1 MPPASFKNL
10 AKTMAALIENGS
22 LTPGT
27 RLPTHRKLAET
38 QGIAPATATRV
49 YKELIARGLVVGE
62 QGRGV
67 FVRDRGVPVRLG
79 VEQQS
84 RQGMLDLVFNMP
96 GEVSDEEF
104 LRAGLRKL
112 ANSGDLEAMLRYQ
125 PHGGRSHER
134 KTVASALK
142 SQLGPIDPDR
152 LLIVSGAQ
160 HGLSTVIMGL
170 LSRNDIVATDALTYT
185 GFKAAALL
193 HQLQVRSASDLEMIV
208 DPGRLE
214 RLCRDAPIKAVYLI
228 PTVHNP
234 LGLVMS
240 ESQRRGIVEVARKYD
255 ILIIEDGAYAFLE
268 ENPPRSFVQ
277 LAPERTVH
285 VGGFSKNLGTGLRVG
300 YIVAPANYVPQLT
313 LAIRAT
319 TWNAPGIMT
328 ALVTGWIDEGVLE
341 RSEEKRRVSGKRRQE
356 MCRSLLSGIEIISH
370 QNSSF
375 AWLPLRNGRRA
386 DPAISRLMSKGIM
399 VSGGDAFAVTDAVP
413 QGLRIAFG
421 GINDLELERALKE
434 ISSELLAK

>member
-1 MPPASFKNL
+1 MFRNL
-10 AKTMAALIENGS
+10 AKTMAKLIENGS

-49 YKELIARGLVVGE
+49 YKDLIERGLVVGE

-67 FVRDRGVPVRLG
+67 FVRDRGIPVTLG
-79 VEQQS
+79 IEQRS
-84 RQGMLDLVFNMP
+84 NEGMLDLVFNMP
-96 GEVSDEEF
+96 GEISDEVF

-112 ANSGDLEAMLRYQ
+112 AKSGDLEAMLRYQ
-125 PHGGRSHER
+125 PHGGRLHER
-134 KTVASALK
+134 KIVASTLK
-142 SQLGPIDPDR
+142 LQLGPIDSNR

-170 LSRNDIVATDALTYT
+170 LSRNDTVATDALTYT
-185 GFKAAALL
+185 GFKAAALM
-193 HQLQVRSASDLEMIV
+193 HQLQVRSASGPEMMM
-208 DPGRLE
+208 DPDRLE
-214 RLCRDAPIKAVYLI
+214 RLCHDGSIKAVYLI

-240 ESQRRGIVEVARKYD
+240 ESQRCGIVEIARKYD

-268 ENPPRSFVQ
+268 ENPPKSFVQ
-277 LAPERTVH
+277 LAPERTLH

-300 YIVAPANYVPQLT
+300 YVCAPETYVQQLT

-319 TWNAPGIMT
+319 TWNAPGILT
-328 ALVTGWIDEGVLE
+328 ALVTGWIKEGVLA
-341 RSEEKRRVSGKRRQE
+341 RSEENRRVSGRRRQE
-356 MCRSLLSGIEIISH
+356 MCRTMLPNTEIISH
-370 QNSSF
+370 PNSSF

-386 DPAISRLMSKGIM
+386 DPLISRLMSKGVV

-421 GINDLELERALKE
+421 GTTDSELERALME
-434 ISSELLAK
+434 ISMAFAD

>member
-10 AKTMAALIENGS
+10 AKTMAVLIENGS

-38 QGIAPATATRV
+38 QGIALATATRV
-49 YKELIARGLVVGE
+49 YKYLTERGLVVGE

-67 FVRDRGVPVRLG
+67 FVRDRGIPVTLG
-79 VEQQS
+79 VEQRS
-84 RQGMLDLVFNMP
+84 NEGMLDLVFNMP
-96 GEVSDEEF
+96 GEISDEEF

-112 ANSGDLEAMLRYQ
+112 AKSGDLEAMLRYQ
-125 PHGGRSHER
+125 PHGGRLHER
-134 KTVASALK
+134 KIVASALK
-142 SQLGPIDPDR
+142 PQLGPVDPDR

-170 LSRNDIVATDALTYT
+170 LSRNDTVATDALTYT

-193 HQLQVRSASDLEMIV
+193 HQLQVRPASGPEMMM
-208 DPGRLE
+208 DPDMLD
-214 RLCRDAPIKAVYLI
+214 RLCRDGSIKAVYLI

-240 ESQRRGIVEVARKYD
+240 ESQRCRIVEIARKYD

-285 VGGFSKNLGTGLRVG
+285 IGGFSKNLGTGLRVG
-300 YIVAPANYVPQLT
+300 YVFAPEAYVQQLT

-319 TWNAPGIMT
+319 TWNAPGILT
-328 ALVTGWIDEGVLE
+328 ALVTGWIQEGVLA
-341 RSEEKRRVSGKRRQE
+341 RSEENRRVSGRRRQE
-356 MCRSLLSGIEIISH
+356 MCRKMLPGTEIISH
-370 QNSSF
+370 QNASF

-386 DPAISRLMSKGIM
+386 TPVISNLMSKGVV

-421 GINDLELERALKE
+421 GTNDSELERALME
-434 ISSELLAK
+434 ISAEFAD

>member
-1 MPPASFKNL
+1 MPPASFKYL
-10 AKTMAALIENGS
+10 ATTMAALIENGS

-27 RLPTHRKLAET
+27 RLPTHRQLAEN
-38 QGIAPATATRV
+38 QGIALATATRV

-67 FVRDRGVPVRLG
+67 FVRDRGVPVALG
-79 VEQQS
+79 VEQS
-84 RQGMLDLVFNMP
+84 SSEGMLDLVFNMP
-96 GEVSDEEF
+96 GEITDEYF
-104 LRAGLRKL
+104 LRAGLRRL

-125 PHGGRSHER
+125 PHGGRPHER
-134 KTVASALK
+134 KIIASALK
-142 SQLGPIDPDR
+142 AQLGPIDPER

-170 LSRNDIVATDALTYT
+170 LSRNDTVATDALTYT

-193 HQLQVRSASDLEMIV
+193 HQLQVRGASGPEVMV
-208 DPGRLE
+208 DPDRLE
-214 RLCRDAPIKAVYLI
+214 RLCRDCSIKAVYLI

-240 ESQRRGIVEVARKYD
+240 ESQRRRIVEVARKYD

-268 ENPPRSFVQ
+268 ENPPPSFVQ

-285 VGGFSKNLGTGLRVG
+285 IGGFSKNLGTGLRVG
-300 YIVAPANYVPQLT
+300 YVYAPKSYVQQLT

-319 TWNAPGIMT
+319 TWNAPGIVT
-328 ALVTGWIDEGVLE
+328 ALVTGWIEEGVLTK
-341 RSEEKRRVSGKRRQE
+341 SEDNRRVSGRRRQE
-356 MCRSLLSGIEIISH
+356 MCRKILPGTDIISH
-370 QNSSF
+370 PNASF
-375 AWLPLRNGRRA
+375 AWLPLRNRRRA
-386 DPAISRLMSKGIM
+386 DPMISNLMSKGIV
-399 VSGGDAFAVTDAVP
+399 VSGGDAFAVTEAVP

-421 GINDLELERALKE
+421 GTDDFELERALME
-434 ISSELLAK
+434 ISAEFAD

>member
-1 MPPASFKNL
+1 MPQACFKNL
-10 AKTMAALIENGS
+10 ATTIAALIENGS

-27 RLPTHRKLAET
+27 RLPTHRKLAEN
-38 QGIAPATATRV
+38 QGIALATATRV
-49 YKELIARGLVVGE
+49 YKDLIARGLVVGE

-67 FVRDRGVPVRLG
+67 FVRDRGIPVTLG
-79 VEQQS
+79 VEQRS
-84 RQGMLDLVFNMP
+84 SKGMLDLVFNMP
-96 GEVSDEEF
+96 GEVSDEDF

-125 PHGGRSHER
+125 PHGGRPHER
-134 KTVASALK
+134 KIVASSLK
-142 SQLGPIDPDR
+142 PQLGPIDPDQ

-160 HGLSTVIMGL
+160 HGLSTVIIGL
-170 LSRNDIVATDALTYT
+170 LSRNDTVATDALTYT
-185 GFKAAALL
+185 GFKSAALL
-193 HQLQVRSASDLEMIV
+193 HQLQVRSASGPEMMM
-208 DPGRLE
+208 DPDRLE
-214 RLCRDAPIKAVYLI
+214 RLCRDCSIKAIYLI

-240 ESQRRGIVEVARKYD
+240 ESQRHRIVEVARKYD

-268 ENPPRSFVQ
+268 ENPPPSFVQ

-300 YIVAPANYVPQLT
+300 YIIAPVNYVQQLT

-319 TWNAPGIMT
+319 TWNAPGIVT
-328 ALVTGWIDEGVLE
+328 ALVTGWIEEGVLP
-341 RSEEKRRVSGKRRQE
+341 RSEENRRISGRRRQE
-356 MCRSLLSGIEIISH
+356 MCSRILSGAEIISH
-370 QNSSF
+370 QNASF

-386 DPAISRLMSKGIM
+386 DPVISRLMSKGVV

-421 GINDLELERALKE
+421 GTKDSELERALME
-434 ISSELLAK
+434 ISTEFAD